1 MPSKIETAPQEP
13 IAIVGSACRFA
24 GDASSPSK
32 LWDLLREPR
41 DVRSEIPDSR
51 FSANGF
57 YHPDAAHHGRSNVKH
72 SYLLNEDPAAFDAE
86 FFGIN
91 PIEARAMDPQQRI
104 LLETVYEAVESAG
117 MTLDG
122 LKGSDTAVYAGVM
135 IGDYEAMLLRDLDA
149 APTYFAVGT
158 SRAILSNRVSYFFD
172 WHGAAVTIDTACS
185 SSLVAVHSAIQTL
198 RAGDSRMAVAC
209 GANVILGPETYII
222 ESKLKM
228 LSPDG
233 RGRMWDKDANG
244 YARGDGVAAI
254 LLKTLSAA
262 IADGDHIEC
271 IIRETGLNQD
281 GTTTGLTMPSAA
293 AQRALIRSTYARAGL
308 DVHAP
313 ADRPQFFEAHGT
325 GTPAGDP
332 VEAEAISTAFF
343 GGEKGA
349 SNSDPLFV
357 GSIKTVLGHT
367 EGTAGIAALL
377 KAKLA
382 LQNACLPPNLL
393 FDKLSPSVEPFYQ
406 NLQILRAAKPWP
418 TVPTRRAS
426 VNSFGFGGTNAH
438 AILESYED
446 RDRGRADARALFTP
460 FVFSAASEHSL
471 RATLSA
477 YAAHLGD
484 HPETDVHDLA
494 YTLRERRTVFSHR
507 AAFPATSIE
516 ALRANILARLES
528 QDSNVGTRTLL
539 KRGGEGSPSPPK
551 MLGVFTGQGAQY
563 PRMAAELIRES
574 PLAARIIRDLEV
586 CLGELPVPDRPSWSL
601 EAEILAAPSV
611 SRMGESA
618 ISQPLN
624 TAVQIMLVDLL
635 RTAGIHFDAVVGHSG
650 GEVGAAY
657 AAGFLTARDALCV
670 AYYRGL
676 NCKHARSPNGS
687 HIAGAMLAVGTSAA
701 DAAEIC
707 NDPDF
712 SGRIS
717 VAAVNS
723 STSVTISGD
732 EDAIA
737 ELEVIVEEEKKFHRR
752 LRVDNAYH
760 SHHMV
765 SAADP
770 YLQGMRRAGIKARQP
785 TPTSHPPCTWFS
797 SVFDGRP
804 MEYSPELSDEYWV
817 QNMVKPVLFS
827 RALEA
832 ALSSASSSGASF
844 DAALEVGPHA
854 ALKSP
859 AGQTIQEVLQKP
871 LPYQGA
877 LSRGSHA
884 IEAFSTALGFLWS
897 HLDKGSVAL
906 GTCEAALSGGS
917 GAEPR
922 FRFRVLK
929 DLPPYQWNHGTK
941 FWHESRRSR
950 HMRLRQPAFHP
961 LLGDPT
967 PDSSAQAL
975 RWKNMLKPS
984 EMQWLEGH
992 TVQGQTVFP
1001 AAGYVATALEAA
1013 RVLAAGSARKSIRL
1027 IELSNMTIHQ
1037 AVAFSGNNDAGIE
1050 VLVELTHIS
1059 HDPNQPDCLIAQFTY
1074 SAALGGETASSDLTL
1089 AVDAELRL
1097 FLGED
1102 ASPNLLPE
1110 RQPKPP
1116 HMIPV
1121 EEARLYGFMESL
1133 EYNFSGPFR
1142 SLVTLER
1149 KLGRAACVAKRA
1161 STPDCAG
1168 LLIHP
1173 VDLDAAFQSIMVSY
1187 SYPGDEQLRNL
1198 HLPTTISKI
1207 RVNPSALAQPEEV
1220 VSEEADLKFMEVDS
1234 TCNPEDRSSPGS
1246 GFSGNVNIYVHGSR
1260 HAAVQVDHVLFKPM
1274 GAAASDDHNIFC
1286 KMDLVPAKPD
1296 GYAAAEGIPVTQY
1309 ERDVMWILSRIVNF
1323 YLRRFDRDVPED
1335 SPARSEAPLC
1345 HYLHYARYITGLL
1358 DRGENK
1364 FAKDEWRND
1373 TLQDI
1378 LDEIEAKGVGNN
1390 SDVRIMLLVGEVM
1403 PRVFNG
1409 ETTMLEHF
1417 RESGLLDE
1425 YYARGFGTM
1434 QSAQWL
1440 GSVVKQIADRHPH
1453 LNLLEIGAGTGGAT
1467 KYILNAIGKTFD
1479 SYTFTDISSSFFE
1492 NAAEALSPWADRIV
1506 FKTCDA
1512 ERDPVEQGF
1521 AQGTYD
1527 VVVAYMVLHATARLD
1542 ESVRNLR
1549 KLLRPGGFLLIGEG
1563 SSDGMMQVGA
1573 GFIFGTLPGWWRGV
1587 DEGRTLSPLVNAAQ
1601 WDDILKR
1608 NGFSGI
1614 DTMSPPKLLDTF
1626 GITLFVTQAVDAR
1639 IELARDP
1646 LSVPIGNS
1654 VKDVVLV
1661 GGQTPA
1667 VEKLA
1672 RGVENIL
1679 TGLGC
1684 QVHAYSTLEQMDVDR
1699 VVSPEGSKIISL
1711 ADLDHPVFQ
1720 DITPERWYSFRRLFE
1735 GQKSVLWLTKGRLR
1749 DEPYHNMTVGFGRS
1763 AVHEDDDL
1771 HLQYLDI
1778 PDISQIDAKTV
1789 VEAFVRFNSKQL
1801 QSRDILYTVEPE
1813 IILDEQ
1819 GRELV
1824 PRLTTIP
1831 AANNRLNSTRRL
1843 IDHEVDVRKS
1853 VVELVQDGGA
1863 GTCCVRQLS
1872 RYDERVGRSRPDS
1885 IELRTTHAIL
1895 SAIKTPIGHRFLA
1908 IGAAPEGVRYL
1919 TLVSSL
1925 ASVLHLPVQHAV
1937 PLGAS
1942 SSLSEST
1949 ILRLAAAQLIAAAI
1963 VGPLFAGQRI
1973 VTHNAPDELARAI
1986 ESQAAQKQIQVT
1998 FVADTTS
2005 SSTSDEAPRTN
2016 LPGSWIQLPQYAG
2029 KAEVS
2034 QLLPADIAVFVG
2046 FSGHESANEQT
2057 LLSALPSYSRRETAG
2072 TIYLPHAVE
2081 FGTSTDELLGHTLTA
2096 AAQYVQENLS
2106 QQATESA
2113 TAVPLE
2119 TIAGKARPQD
2129 PLAVVD
2135 WTSATVVPARV
2146 TRFDII
2152 PLFKNDKTYWLCGLS
2167 GALGISLCDWMID
2180 RGVRYLV
2187 LTSRNPKINQE
2198 WIDNHAAK
2206 GVTIRTL
2213 SCDVTDEAAL
2223 RAVHKTIV
2231 DTFPPIVGVLNG
2243 AMVLRDGMVRNMVYE
2258 QVTDVIRPKVLG
2270 SMHLDRIFHDVD
2282 LDFFVL
2288 LSSINCVIGN
2298 VGQANYAAANMGMCG
2313 VAAARRRRGLV
2324 SSVANVGAIIGVGY
2338 ITQSARQLDLTVANT
2353 HLTHLS
2359 EEDFHQIFAEA
2370 MEAGYPD
2377 SPDGPEISTGLLEI
2391 APDTPNM
2398 PKWYSDPKFARLIV
2412 SKTADGGKGGK
2423 ENKASAASILD
2434 SLKACRSEED
2444 VFRVV
2449 KSAFAAQLRRI
2460 LQISTGD
2467 DDMMNMR
2474 SIDLGLDS
2482 LISVDI
2488 RSWFLKN
2495 LQVSIPVLK
2504 IMANDAQMSELVEAA
2519 VEGIPAELIP
2529 EVRADAKG
2537 DDSGSETNSNTNAAA
2552 TPSSGTS
2559 LNGQVPEPDTAATSP
2574 GSATPPAKGVIPG
2587 IDWEAEARP
2596 PPDSLSRPAVDG
2608 PNFKAPNPTPRVV
2621 VLTGC
2626 TGLLGHHLLETLA
2639 AEPSIEKVICIAVR
2653 QLADRLAKGELPA
2666 PPSDRIVYYEGD
2678 LSAPRLGLSE
2688 EQETAIF
2695 NEADAVIHN
2704 GSDTSHLKYYSAV
2717 RDSNVGS
2724 TKHLVRLCVR
2734 RMIPL
2739 HYISSAGVALFAGL
2753 DAFPEISVMT
2763 TNKKPPADG
2772 AHGYMCGKWVCER
2785 MLEQVHAATGLP
2797 IWIQRPSTIIR
2808 EGADATNDRAGLD
2821 WVNALL
2827 HYAHAIAAV
2836 PRVHYNKGSFDLVYV
2851 RSVCADVVAGLL
2863 HSSSTGI
2870 TYVNNVGDVVIPM
2883 HRMATE
2889 IARYRGREE
2898 QPYEVIPMDEWMR
2911 RAIAAGLHPAV
2922 AALIETFDEP
2932 GAPSY
2937 PRLLKKKA

>member
-1 MPSKIETAPQEP
+1 MPSKVATQEL

-41 DVRSEIPDSR
+41 DVRSEIPESR

-57 YHPDAAHHGRSNVKH
+57 YHPDGAHHGRSNVRH
-72 SYLLNEDPAAFDAE
+72 SYLLNDDPTAFDAE

-117 MTLDG
+117 MTLAG

-158 SRAILSNRVSYFFD
+158 SRAILSNRISYFFD

-281 GTTTGLTMPSAA
+281 GTTTGLTMPSAT
-293 AQRALIRSTYARAGL
+293 AQRALIESTYARAGL
-308 DVHAP
+308 DINAP
-313 ADRPQFFEAHGT
+313 ADRPQYFEAHGT
-325 GTPAGDP
+325 GTPAG
-332 VEAEAISTAFF
+332 
-343 GGEKGA
+343 G
-349 SNSDPLFV
+349 NPLYV

-382 LQNACLPPNLL
+382 IQHGQIPPNLL
-393 FDKLSPSVEPFYQ
+393 FDNLSPSVEPFYK
-406 NLQILRAAKPWP
+406 NLEILRTAKPWP
-418 TVPTRRAS
+418 AVQTRRAS

-438 AILESYED
+438 AILESYDD
-446 RDRGRADARALFTP
+446 RRGVDPGRNDRALFTP
-460 FVFSAASEHSL
+460 FVFSAASERSL

-477 YAAHLGD
+477 YAAHLGE
-484 HPETDVHDLA
+484 HPDIDAHDLA

-507 AAFPATSIE
+507 ISFPATSVD
-516 ALRANILARLES
+516 ALKVNILARLES
-528 QDSNVGTRTLL
+528 QDSNISTRTL
-539 KRGGEGSPSPPK
+539 RRSGDESPK
-551 MLGVFTGQGAQY
+551 LLGVFTGQGAQY

-574 PLAARIIRDLEV
+574 PFAAKIIRDLEV
-586 CLGELPVPDRPSWSL
+586 SLGELAVPDRPSWSL

-635 RTAGIHFDAVVGHSG
+635 RAAGIHFDAVVGHSG

-676 NCKHARSPNGS
+676 NCKHAGSPNGS
-687 HIAGAMLAVGTSAA
+687 HIAGAMLAVGTSPA
-701 DAAEIC
+701 DAEEIC
-707 NDPDF
+707 SDPDF
-712 SGRIS
+712 AGRIS

-723 STSVTISGD
+723 SSSVTISGD

-737 ELEVIVEEEKKFHRR
+737 ELEAIMGEEKKFHRR

-760 SHHMV
+760 SLHMV
-765 SAADP
+765 PAADP
-770 YLQGMRRAGIKARQP
+770 YLQGMRRAGIKARKP
-785 TPTSHPPCTWFS
+785 SLPRPCTWYS
-797 SVFDGRP
+797 SVFDGKP

-827 RALEA
+827 PALEA
-832 ALSSASSSGASF
+832 ALSSGISF
-844 DAALEVGPHA
+844 DVAIEVGPHP

-859 AGQTIQEVLQKP
+859 SGQTIQEVLQKP
-871 LPYQGA
+871 LPYQGL
-877 LSRGSHA
+877 LSRGVHA
-884 IEAFSTALGFLWS
+884 IEALSNALGFLWS
-897 HLDKGSVAL
+897 HLDKGSVSMSSF
-906 GTCEAALSGGS
+906 EAALSG
-917 GAEPR
+917 EKQH
-922 FRFRVLK
+922 FRVLK
-929 DLPPYQWNHGTK
+929 DLPSYQWNHETK
-941 FWHESRRSR
+941 YWGESRKSR
-950 HMRLRQPAFHP
+950 QMRLRQPAFHP

-967 PDSSAQAL
+967 PDSSAHAL
-975 RWKNMLKPS
+975 RWKNVLKPS

-992 TVQGQTVFP
+992 TVQGQVVFP

-1013 RVLAAGSARKSIRL
+1013 RVLAAGKNIRL
-1027 IELSNMTIHQ
+1027 IELTDLTIHQ
-1037 AVAFSGNNDAGIE
+1037 AVAFSGNNDTGIE
-1050 VLVELTHIS
+1050 VLAELTNITRDRKHPEHIVARFS
-1059 HDPNQPDCLIAQFTY
+1059 Y
-1074 SAALGGETASSDLTL
+1074 SAALGGDAASDLTL
-1089 AVDAELRL
+1089 AVDADLRL
-1097 FLGED
+1097 SLCED

-1161 STPDCAG
+1161 STPDCVG

-1207 RVNPSALAQPEEV
+1207 RVNPSALAWPEG
-1220 VSEEADLKFMEVDS
+1220 VSEVDFMEVDS

-1246 GFSGNVNIYVHGSR
+1246 GFSGNVNIYLHGSN
-1260 HAAVQVDHVLFKPM
+1260 HAAVQVDHVLFKPV
-1274 GAAASDDHNIFC
+1274 GAGASDDHNIFC
-1286 KMDLVPAKPD
+1286 KMDLVPANPD
-1296 GYAAAEGIPVTQY
+1296 GYTAADGIPVTQY
-1309 ERDVMWILSRIVNF
+1309 EKDMMWILSRIVNF
-1323 YLRRFDRDVPED
+1323 YLRQFDRDVPQD
-1335 SPARSEAPLC
+1335 SPARSESPLC
-1345 HYLHYARYITGLL
+1345 HYLNYARYITDLL
-1358 DRGENK
+1358 DRDENK
-1364 FAKDEWRND
+1364 FAKEEWKND

-1378 LDEIEAKGVGNN
+1378 LDEIKAKGVGNN

-1403 PRVFNG
+1403 PRVFKG

-1425 YYARGFGTM
+1425 YYAHGFGTM

-1440 GSVVKQIADRHPH
+1440 GSVVKQISDRHPH

-1467 KYILNAIGKTFD
+1467 KYILNAIGRSFD

-1492 NAAEALSPWADRIV
+1492 NAAEALSPWVDRIV

-1521 AQGTYD
+1521 TQGAYD
-1527 VVVAYMVLHATARLD
+1527 VVVAYMVLHATASLD

-1549 KLLRPGGFLLIGEG
+1549 KLLRPGGYLLIGEG

-1626 GITLFVTQAVDAR
+1626 GITLFVSQAVDTR
-1639 IELARDP
+1639 IELARNP
-1646 LSVPIGNS
+1646 LSSPIS
-1654 VKDVVLV
+1654 PPVKDVVLV

-1667 VEKLA
+1667 VAKLA
-1672 RGVENIL
+1672 RGIESIL
-1679 TGLGC
+1679 SGLGS
-1684 QVHAYSTLEQMDVDR
+1684 QVHAYPTLEEVDANK
-1699 VVSPEGSKIISL
+1699 VASPDAKIISL

-1720 DITPERWYSFRRLFE
+1720 DITPERWYSFRRFLE

-1749 DEPYHNMTVGFGRS
+1749 DEPYHNMSVGFGRS
-1763 AVHEDDDL
+1763 AVHEEDDL

-1778 PDISQIDAKTV
+1778 ADVNQVDAKTI

-1801 QSRDILYTVEPE
+1801 RSRDILYTIEPE
-1813 IILDEQ
+1813 IIIDEQ

-1824 PRLTTIP
+1824 PRLTMIP

-1843 IDHEVDVRKS
+1843 IDHEVDLRQAE
-1853 VVELVQDGGA
+1853 VEFVQDSGN
-1863 GTCCVRQLS
+1863 CFVRQLS
-1872 RYDERVGRSRPDS
+1872 RYDERFKITRPNT
-1885 IELRTTHAIL
+1885 IELRTTQSVL

-1908 IGAAPEGVRYL
+1908 VGADSNAARYL
-1919 TLVSSL
+1919 ALVSSPV
-1925 ASVLHLPVQHAV
+1925 SVLRVPVEHTV
-1937 PLGAS
+1937 PLNAS
-1942 SSLSEST
+1942 GPSET
-1949 ILRLAAAQLIAAAI
+1949 TVLKVTATHLIAAAI
-1963 VGPLFAGQRI
+1963 LKPLYPGQSI
-1973 VTHNAPDELARAI
+1973 VVHNAPEYVARAI
-1986 ESQAAQKQIQVT
+1986 EAQAAQKQIQVI
-1998 FVADTTS
+1998 FAVDG
-2005 SSTSDEAPRTN
+2005 SDEEAHKVPN
-2016 LPGSWIQLPQYAG
+2016 SWIRLPEYAG

-2034 QLLPADIAVFVG
+2034 RVLPADVALFVG
-2046 FSGHESANEQT
+2046 FSVDPSDNEQT
-2057 LLSALPSYSRRETAG
+2057 ILSVLPPFSRRETAD
-2072 TIYLPHAVE
+2072 TIYSSRATQH
-2081 FGTSTDELLGHTLTA
+2081 GTSIDELIRATLKA
-2096 AAQYVQENLS
+2096 AAQYGQDD
-2106 QQATESA
+2106 SA
-2113 TAVPLE
+2113 AVETTTVPLE
-2119 TIAGKARPQD
+2119 AVAGKERPSD
-2129 PLAVVD
+2129 PLTVVD
-2135 WTSATVVPARV
+2135 WTTATVLPARV

-2152 PLFKNDKTYWLCGLS
+2152 PLFKSDKTYWLCGLS

-2180 RGVRYLV
+2180 RGVKYLV
-2187 LTSRNPKINQE
+2187 LTSRNPKVDQG
-2198 WIDNHAAK
+2198 WIDNHAAN
-2206 GVTIRTL
+2206 GVTVRTL

-2231 DTFPPIVGVLNG
+2231 DTLPPIVGVLNG
-2243 AMVLRDGMVRNMVYE
+2243 AMVLRDGMVRNMVFE

-2270 SMHLDRIFHDVD
+2270 SLHLDHIFHDVD

-2359 EEDFHQIFAEA
+2359 EEDFHQIFAEV
-2370 MEAGYPD
+2370 MEAGYLD

-2391 APDTPNM
+2391 SPDTPNM
-2398 PKWYSDPKFARLIV
+2398 PKWYTDPKFARLV
-2412 SKTADGGKGGK
+2412 VNKTTDGGKGK
-2423 ENKASAASILD
+2423 EKTNTASVLD
-2434 SLKACRSEED
+2434 SLKACRSEDE
-2444 VFRVV
+2444 VFQVV

-2504 IMANDAQMSELVEAA
+2504 IMANDAQMSSLVEAA
-2519 VEGIPAELIP
+2519 VEGVPAELIP
-2529 EVRADAKG
+2529 EVRQGAVADGKA
-2537 DDSGSETNSNTNAAA
+2537 DDSSSETNTAD
-2552 TPSSGTS
+2552 TPASTS
-2559 LNGQVPEPDTAATSP
+2559 NGQVPDTAATSP
-2574 GSATPPAKGVIPG
+2574 GSATPPKRISG
-2587 IDWEAEARP
+2587 IDWEAEACP
-2596 PPDSLSRPAVDG
+2596 PELSLPSADT
-2608 PNFKAPNPTPRVV
+2608 KAPSKVPRVV
-2621 VLTGC
+2621 ILTGS
-2626 TGLLGHHLLETLA
+2626 TGLLGHHLLERLA
-2639 AEPSIEKVICIAVR
+2639 AEPSIEKIICVAVR
-2653 QLADRLAKGELPA
+2653 QLADRLAKGELP
-2666 PPSDRIVYYEGD
+2666 PPSDRVVYYEGD
-2678 LSAPRLGLSE
+2678 LGAPRLGLAE
-2688 EQETAIF
+2688 EEEKAIF
-2695 NEADAVIHN
+2695 DEADAVIHN

-2717 RDSNVGS
+2717 RDTNVGS
-2724 TKHLVRLCVR
+2724 TREIVQQCVR

-2753 DAFPEISVMT
+2753 DAFPEISAT
-2763 TNKKPPADG
+2763 KTGALPPPDG

-2785 MLEQVHAATGLP
+2785 MLEQVHEATGLP
-2797 IWIQRPSTIIR
+2797 IWIQRPSTIVR
-2808 EGADATNDRAGLD
+2808 EGADATNDRAGMD

-2827 HYAHAIAAV
+2827 HYAHAITAV
-2836 PRVHYNKGSFDLVYV
+2836 PRVDHNKGSFDLVYV
-2851 RSVCADVVAGLL
+2851 RSVCDDVVGGLL
-2863 HSSSTGI
+2863 RGGESKDI
-2870 TYVNNVGDVVIPM
+2870 KYVNNVGDIVIPM
-2883 HRMATE
+2883 HSMAE
-2889 IARYRGREE
+2889 IARHKGREE
-2898 QPYEVIPMDEWMR
+2898 PYEVVPMDEWMR

-2932 GAPSY
+2932 GSASY
-2937 PRLLKKKA
+2937 PALLKKRG